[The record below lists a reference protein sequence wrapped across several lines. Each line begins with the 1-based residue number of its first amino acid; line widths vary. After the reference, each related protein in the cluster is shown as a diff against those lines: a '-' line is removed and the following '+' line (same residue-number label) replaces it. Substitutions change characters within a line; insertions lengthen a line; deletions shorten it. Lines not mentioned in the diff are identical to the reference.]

1 MRRTVLRNDS
11 RIHSWAYDEAAQI
24 LQIKYWA
31 DGRVFNYH
39 DVWPA
44 YVVLVFEGIT
54 PGPDWEQFRTQFR
67 EEEVRDGS

>member
-1 MRRTVLRNDS
+1 M
-11 RIHSWAYDEAAQI
+11 
-24 LQIKYWA
+24 LQVEYWA
-31 DGRVFNYH
+31 TGKVFNYH

-54 PGPDWEQFRTQFR
+54 PGPDWEQFRKQFR